1 MNLNIPDKTILIV
14 DDDSV
19 TVYLFK
25 ELIEPTG
32 AKIISA
38 QNGKSTMQI
47 ISKQKVDLILLD
59 LKLKDCSGFT
69 LLKEI
74 RHVNPNILVVAQTA
88 YAMIEDYQKCIEAGF
103 DDYLSK
109 PIKSEDLYT
118 KLTKHLTS

>member
-1 MNLNIPDKTILIV
+1 VNLNIPDKTILIV

-59 LKLKDCSGFT
+59 LKLKDCSGYN

-74 RHVNPNILVVAQTA
+74 RQVNPNILVVAQTA

-109 PIKSEDLYT
+109 PIKSEDLYA
-118 KLTKHLTS
+118 KLTKHLAS

>member
-1 MNLNIPDKTILIV
+1 MNLNIPDKKILIV

-19 TVYLFK
+19 SVFLFT

-32 AKIISA
+32 AKIA
-38 QNGKSTMQI
+38 TAKDGKSAIKTI
-47 ISKQKVDLILLD
+47 KNEDIDLVLLD
-59 LKLKDCSGFT
+59 LKLKDCSGYSV
-69 LLKEI
+69 LKKI
-74 RHVNPNILVVAQTA
+74 RKLNPNIRVIAQTA